1 MHISKVK
8 TISEIGDKIWLDMVI
23 KLEYSPAE
31 QLIIQEALKNLPE
44 KIAKN
49 GSLEIITNENQAQLK
64 FSVDTQEISEK
75 EITEIINRWLNEINF
90 TLEENKHLLPL
101 MDEILKL
108 KKEIKEI
115 NYRVKALENENT
127 LIKEALIKKKIIKE
141 EF

>member
-8 TISEIGDKIWLDMVI
+8 TISEIGDKVLLDMVI

-31 QLIIQEALKNLPE
+31 QLIIQEALKNLPP
-44 KIAKN
+44 KIQEN
-49 GSLEIITNENQAQLK
+49 GSLEIITNENQTQLK
-64 FSVDTQEISEK
+64 FFVDTQKISEEEISE
-75 EITEIINRWLNEINF
+75 IVNRWLNELNF
-90 TLEENKHLLPL
+90 TLEENKHFLPL

-108 KKEIKEI
+108 KKEVKEL
-115 NYRVKALENENT
+115 NYRVKALESENT